1 MIYKGEYS
9 MAITVKSEPG
19 IEDADMAKN
28 ALDFFGK
35 LIIFL
40 VEERDKYTP
49 YPSFNMEGIKIQLVA
64 VTDIKPDKN
73 SWKKCDRCGCQYNY
87 SLNNCP
93 DCGDKNHIIIDSAG
107 NPL

>member
-1 MIYKGEYS
+1 MLYKGEYS

-19 IEDADMAKN
+19 IEDADIAKN

-40 VEERDKYTP
+40 VKERINTAP
-49 YPSFNMEGIKIQLVA
+49 YPSFDIEGIKIQLVA
-64 VTDIKPDKN
+64 VADINPDKN

-93 DCGDKNHIIIDSAG
+93 DCDDVYFIIIDSAG